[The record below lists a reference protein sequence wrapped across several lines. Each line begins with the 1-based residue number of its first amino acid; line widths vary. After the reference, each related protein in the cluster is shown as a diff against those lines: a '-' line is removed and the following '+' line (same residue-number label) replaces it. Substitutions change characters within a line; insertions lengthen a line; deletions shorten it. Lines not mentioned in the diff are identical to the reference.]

1 MTNTPINRIPLDE
14 YTEMQLIN
22 SETRKETSFLS
33 PGDALTVLIDHTGDQ
48 THISLTLD
56 WAMQLRERTGQDWGT
71 CIEVAMTLY
80 FG

>member
-1 MTNTPINRIPLDE
+1 MITPIHRIPLDE

-22 SETRKETSFLS
+22 SETRETPFSE

-48 THISLTLD
+48 NHISLTLD
-56 WAMQLRERTGQDWGT
+56 WAMQLREKTGQDWGT